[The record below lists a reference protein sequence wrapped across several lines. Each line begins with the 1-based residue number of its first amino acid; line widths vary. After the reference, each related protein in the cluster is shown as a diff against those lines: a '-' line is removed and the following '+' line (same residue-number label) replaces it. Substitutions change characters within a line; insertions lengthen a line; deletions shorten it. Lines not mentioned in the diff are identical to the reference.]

1 MWRRSCW
8 TALRRRPPPTFGPW
22 AACCFSCWCAAPRC
36 PRPPRRPLTR
46 HPAPRHAQAGRP
58 PFRGATEYLTY
69 QAVLSRDQRHPDDS
83 PPDAVAA
90 VEALLHVDPAQRCGA
105 ARGADEL
112 RELPFLRDAP
122 WDDIWNAQPPPVLQP
137 PIAEAAVAAE
147 VDERWE
153 LTQAAAEAPFGVDAL
168 RSALPAEPPFALA
181 PGESVTRAGRAAR
194 KRGASREQV
203 RLMLTSL
210 GRLALVPDGG
220 GAALLELANAPGCS
234 ARALDSEHL
243 AFRMPTGGE
252 AFLQLLDGDAAAWAA
267 QLAQASEAAVRASS

>member
-1 MWRRSCW
+1 MPA
-8 TALRRRPPPTFGPW
+8 THP
-22 AACCFSCWCAAPRC
+22 AC
-36 PRPPRRPLTR
+36 
-46 HPAPRHAQAGRP
+46 APRHPQAGRP

-69 QAVLSRDQRHPDDS
+69 QAVLARDLRHPDDS

-112 RELPFLRDAP
+112 CELSFLRDAP
-122 WDDIWNAQPPPVLQP
+122 WDDIWNARPPAVLQP
-137 PIAEAAVAAE
+137 PIAEVAAAAE
-147 VDERWE
+147 ADERWE
-153 LTQAAAEAPFGVDAL
+153 FTQAATEAPFGVDAL

-181 PGESVTRAGRAAR
+181 PGESVVRAGRAAR
-194 KRGASREQV
+194 KRGASREQG

-210 GRLALVPDGG
+210 GRLALAPDGG
-220 GAALLELANAPGCS
+220 GAALLELPSAKGCD

-252 AFLQLLDGDAAAWAA
+252 VFLQLIDGDAAAWAA
-267 QLAQASEAAVRASS
+267 QLAQDSTAAVQAG